1 MLVKTMTNRLLAL
14 AFGLFVFCGC
24 SNKESVNSFEF
35 IEYFNA
41 DECSIYSMLFVPG
54 NKLLFKLSTSG
65 SCINISSDQVMLSY
79 EKSLKDL
86 KEEHRR
92 LGFIDKTILLEI
104 PNFVSPSEE
113 ELKETTQK
121 LLNHTIE
128 CYRQDLSNGYEK
140 IKLTIEKPTI
150 SSS

>member
-1 MLVKTMTNRLLAL
+1 
-14 AFGLFVFCGC
+14 
-24 SNKESVNSFEF
+24 
-35 IEYFNA
+35 
-41 DECSIYSMLFVPG
+41 
-54 NKLLFKLSTSG
+54 
-65 SCINISSDQVMLSY
+65 MLSY